1 MPERVGL
8 LWLPPASE
16 ENYTICQAEIVAT
29 GKDVEDWRLQ
39 PGVRVVVRRF
49 GRAALNDTT
58 WVIGEKDV
66 LALVALSGELPT
78 QDPQTSRA
86 RSRRALQT
94 IEGT

>member
-8 LWLPPASE
+8 LWLPPAAG
-16 ENYTICQAEIVAT
+16 ENYTICQAEIVAR

-58 WVIGEKDV
+58 WVVGEKDV
-66 LALVALSGELPT
+66 LALVALGSELPT
-78 QDPQTSRA
+78 EDAQPRRA
-86 RSRRALQT
+86 RPRRAL
-94 IEGT
+94 